1 MSNIKI
7 FWYVGLFF
15 FFGYFQCLKFWRLSS
30 SFFFFFLFLFDSGHL
45 GQFTRS
51 TLEFVLSDPKLH
63 KSGELFCC
71 YYFWKKIYIWYSLVH
86 SHLFTLICLLSFVYS
101 SQNRYAVWSDQ
112 CVNFYGTFCK
122 ICWYSSNCHSLVCTK
137 SYLWYSWFAIKMW
150 RVCKNKELTTEK
162 IKNKK
167 ERIPFF
173 FFFFC
178 DGYYISSFGL
188 LCTRDDECIETLKPK
203 GT

>member
-1 MSNIKI
+1 MSCFVVITFEK
-7 FWYVGLFF
+7 
-15 FFGYFQCLKFWRLSS
+15 KFT
-30 SFFFFFLFLFDSGHL
+30 FDIHL
-45 GQFTRS
+45 
-51 TLEFVLSDPKLH
+51 
-63 KSGELFCC
+63 C
-71 YYFWKKIYIWYSLVH
+71 
-86 SHLFTLICLLSFVYS
+86 TLICLLSFVYS

-167 ERIPFF
+167 KRISFF

-203 GT
+203 STYINDIPSTWMCVHIRLYFLYYMYFKSETCTILYVM